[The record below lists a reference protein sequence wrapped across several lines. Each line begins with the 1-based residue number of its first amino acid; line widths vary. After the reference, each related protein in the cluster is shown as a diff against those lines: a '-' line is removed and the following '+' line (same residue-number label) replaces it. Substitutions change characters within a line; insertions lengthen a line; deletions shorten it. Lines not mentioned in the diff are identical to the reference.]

1 MHLSFIGWYLL
12 GLISCCIGM
21 YFVEPYLQATNNE
34 FYLKVKNKALASG
47 IATPEDFGEMNVI

>member
-1 MHLSFIGWYLL
+1 
-12 GLISCCIGM
+12 M